1 MDERFEI
8 SFSEGGVGAL
18 ETIITGGL
26 ANAVEKGLDT
36 ITGNDDHGWY
46 CTIEDSITE
55 LKVTCWGPTKEEAQ
69 EKALTYIWK
78 DIEDF
83 EYEQEKEEE
92 REEERKRIQYEKE
105 QSERRRF
112 SNVSTSDNSSSSDVI
127 IKIIAWIVGI
137 CLAVF
142 VVIWL
147 AINVVIPVAMLN
159 SALIFAI
166 LTFVFKNKKTLF
178 ASLALVGGAYLIID
192 VTNGWLSLLFVE
204 NVVKSPYWISAF
216 VYINAAAIGFCT
228 WLLISPLWLKSNQLE
243 PNNKRKNLILKSS
256 LILIVAFAVAIAPII
271 YNSVKNPF
279 NSPFNNSH
287 YDETSMTNSTPQS
300 KINKFVGTWTVDLY
314 PIVEIK
320 IIDNQIRIRE
330 CYRAD
335 TESGIEYWGSFEND
349 VITAKG
355 NPQDFYKFQL
365 PTFKLLEN
373 GNLYFDCGAGPYE
386 LNKSNKKLTAS
397 RFDAPVNND

>member
-1 MDERFEI
+1 MEERFEI

-243 PNNKRKNLILKSS
+243 PNNKRKSLLIKIG
-256 LILIVAFAVAIAPII
+256 LILIVAITIAIAPFI
-271 YNSVKNPF
+271 YNIFQNPL
-279 NSPFNNSH
+279 NGSTPYSNNSSTNNKVMTMRFTG
-287 YDETSMTNSTPQS
+287 YSVGDNAYLVFDEVSTNEEYSFMIDSDTRRKLNGLELLIVDENSEFGEAANPKYLNELFIIEASYQS
-300 KINKFVGTWTVDLY
+300 VQMNGWGGEVISQDMWVINKL
-314 PIVEIK
+314 K
-320 IIDNQIRIRE
+320 L
-330 CYRAD
+330 
-335 TESGIEYWGSFEND
+335 
-349 VITAKG
+349 
-355 NPQDFYKFQL
+355 QD
-365 PTFKLLEN
+365 
-373 GNLYFDCGAGPYE
+373 
-386 LNKSNKKLTAS
+386 
-397 RFDAPVNND
+397 

>member
-1 MDERFEI
+1 MEERFEI

-92 REEERKRIQYEKE
+92 EREKEKERKRIQFEKE
-105 QSERRRF
+105 QSERRRS
-112 SNVSTSDNSSSSDVI
+112 SNVSTNDSSSSSEVI

-137 CLAVF
+137 CLAVL

-178 ASLALVGGAYLIID
+178 ASLALVGGAYMMID
-192 VTNGWLSLLFVE
+192 VSSGWLSSLFVE

-228 WLLISPLWLKSNQLE
+228 WLLISPLWIKSNQLE
-243 PNNKRKNLILKSS
+243 PNNKRKSLLIKIG
-256 LILIVAFAVAIAPII
+256 LILIVAITIAIAPII
-271 YNSVKNPF
+271 YNIFQNPL
-279 NSPFNNSH
+279 NGSTPYSNNSSTNNKVMTMRFTG
-287 YDETSMTNSTPQS
+287 YSVGDNAYLVFDEVSTNEEYSFMIDSDTRRKLNGLELLIVDENSEFGEAANPKYLNELFIIEASYQS
-300 KINKFVGTWTVDLY
+300 VQMNGWEGEVISQDMWVINKL
-314 PIVEIK
+314 K
-320 IIDNQIRIRE
+320 L
-330 CYRAD
+330 
-335 TESGIEYWGSFEND
+335 
-349 VITAKG
+349 
-355 NPQDFYKFQL
+355 QD
-365 PTFKLLEN
+365 
-373 GNLYFDCGAGPYE
+373 
-386 LNKSNKKLTAS
+386 
-397 RFDAPVNND
+397 